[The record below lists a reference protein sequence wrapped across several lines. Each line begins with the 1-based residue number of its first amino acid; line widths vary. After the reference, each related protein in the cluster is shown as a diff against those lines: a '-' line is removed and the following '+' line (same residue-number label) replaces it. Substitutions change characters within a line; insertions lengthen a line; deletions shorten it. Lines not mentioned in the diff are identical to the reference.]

1 MLAVPECCAKSDLRQ
16 LVESRRRKSM
26 GAMDLVVNELQSK
39 FGISGGNASTL
50 LSSVLTYINDQ
61 GTGLRG
67 VLDRFKLAGLGD
79 SVSSWLSGTPKAISA
94 ENVESA
100 LGSNTVST
108 IASRAGLSTA
118 TTASALAFVLP
129 KIVQRMAPGGQ
140 IPTHLPAEFASYIS
154 GPTAAVA
161 SRAREVVYATERT
174 GDRSGLR
181 RLIWPIIGLV
191 ALLFLATW
199 LWNRSSVRSGA
210 FNADEQVRLATQRSE
225 SALSSLK
232 SGFSAQDLTSALNL
246 DVINFASGSA
256 EIPQG
261 SDDFLNKAAAAMKSS
276 PAGTIIEIGGH
287 TDTSGDE
294 ASNFQLSQARAD
306 AVRTYLV
313 NQGVDPAMLVG
324 KGYGDTKPLSS
335 NNTDEGRFRNRRI
348 EFTVVK

>member
-1 MLAVPECCAKSDLRQ
+1 
-16 LVESRRRKSM
+16 M
-26 GAMDLVVNELQSK
+26 GAMDMVVNELQSK
-39 FGISGGNASTL
+39 FGISGGNASSL
-50 LSSVLTYINDQ
+50 LSSVLTYIDEQ

-79 SVSSWLSGTPKAISA
+79 SVSSWLGGTPRAISA

-129 KIVQRMAPGGQ
+129 KIVQRLAPGGQ

-174 GDRSGLR
+174 PDRSGLR
-181 RLIWPIIGLV
+181 HLVWPILGLI
-191 ALLFLATW
+191 ALAFLAMW
-199 LWNRSSVRSGA
+199 LWNRGRVRSGA
-210 FNADEQVRLATQRSE
+210 FNVDEQVRLATQR
-225 SALSSLK
+225 ATDAVTSLK
-232 SGFSAQDLTSALNL
+232 SGFSAQDLVSALNL

-261 SDDFLNKAAAAMKSS
+261 SDDFLNKAAVAMKSA
-276 PAGTIIEIGGH
+276 PAGTMIEVGGH
-287 TDTSGDE
+287 TDNSGDE
-294 ASNFQLSQARAD
+294 TSNFQLSQARAD

-313 NQGVDPAMLVG
+313 SQGVNPAMLVT
-324 KGYGDTKPLSS
+324 KGYGDTRPVSS
-335 NNTDEGRFRNRRI
+335 NDTDEGRFRNRRI
-348 EFTVVK
+348 EFTVLK